1 MADITPYQA
10 GDATDADRLRH
21 LKQQYHEAAEA
32 VRVSTPDKTVE
43 RQKLGELGA
52 AIERL
57 EAKIARS
64 NRMHVVYAKH
74 ARAT

>member
-1 MADITPYQA
+1 MPDITPYQA

-32 VRVSTPDKTVE
+32 LRTSTPERTVE
-43 RQKLGELGA
+43 RQRLDVLEK
-52 AIERL
+52 AIEKL
-57 EAKIARS
+57 EAKIARTS
-64 NRMHVVYAKH
+64 RMHTVYSQH